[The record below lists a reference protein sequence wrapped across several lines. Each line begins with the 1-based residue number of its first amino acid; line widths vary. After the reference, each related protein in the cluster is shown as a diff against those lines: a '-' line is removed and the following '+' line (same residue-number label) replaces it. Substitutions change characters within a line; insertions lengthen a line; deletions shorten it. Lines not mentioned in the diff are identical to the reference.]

1 MPNARVVCVCVC
13 VRACMRAHDPRR
25 LCCAAGATDAA
36 STLLRRI
43 HDNEPPS
50 INHREDRFRV
60 GRGGERPP
68 RAEFSALLMA
78 TDLGLPSPPPAPLG
92 SSYPPPP
99 RGRRYRGFEQK
110 YRRVDESLP
119 LLFVCFKIDFILF

>member
-1 MPNARVVCVCVC
+1 MRVCAHARDPGRGCVLRRVVQP
-13 VRACMRAHDPRR
+13 MPPR
-25 LCCAAGATDAA
+25 
-36 STLLRRI
+36 LLRRF

-78 TDLGLPSPPPAPLG
+78 TDLALPPSPSPG
-92 SSYPPPP
+92 SSYPPP
-99 RGRRYRGFEQK
+99 RGRRYRGTSNK
-110 YRRVDESLP
+110 VS
-119 LLFVCFKIDFILF
+119 

>member
-1 MPNARVVCVCVC
+1 MRVCAHARDPGRGCVLRRVVQP
-13 VRACMRAHDPRR
+13 MPPR
-25 LCCAAGATDAA
+25 
-36 STLLRRI
+36 LLRRF

-78 TDLGLPSPPPAPLG
+78 TDLGLPPPPLLDRLIHRHVGGDIAVL
-92 SSYPPPP
+92 
-99 RGRRYRGFEQK
+99 RTK
-110 YRRVDESLP
+110 YRRIEESFSPSPSLRV
-119 LLFVCFKIDFILF
+119 FR

>member
-1 MPNARVVCVCVC
+1 MHVCARARDSGSVL
-13 VRACMRAHDPRR
+13 RR
-25 LCCAAGATDAA
+25 LAQPMPPR
-36 STLLRRI
+36 LLRRF

-78 TDLGLPSPPPAPLG
+78 TDLALTPPP
-92 SSYPPPP
+92 
-99 RGRRYRGFEQK
+99 
-110 YRRVDESLP
+110 
-119 LLFVCFKIDFILF
+119 LLDRLIHRHVGGDIANQIS